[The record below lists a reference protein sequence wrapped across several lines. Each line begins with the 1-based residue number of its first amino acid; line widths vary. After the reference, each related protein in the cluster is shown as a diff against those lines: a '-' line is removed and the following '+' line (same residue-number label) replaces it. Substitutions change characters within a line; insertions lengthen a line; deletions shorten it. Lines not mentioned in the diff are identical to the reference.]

1 MIFVSC
7 FLSVITQYDSLYA
20 HPSCWKWQYFTH
32 VMAEQYST
40 VYIYIHHIFFIHPS
54 VGGHSGCFH
63 VLAIVNSA
71 AMNTRV
77 HVSLNQSLFLFL
89 DICSRVGLQDH
100 EVTMFLVFKETSI
113 LFSIWLYSFVHTIR
127 YLLSPAFVICRFF

>member
-1 MIFVSC
+1 MISYDICLTV
-7 FLSVITQYDSLYA
+7 LVLPLNIIISV
-20 HPSCWKWQYFTH
+20 HPSCCKWQYFIH

-40 VYIYIHHIFFIHPS
+40 VYMCIHHIFFIHPS

-77 HVSLNQSLFLFL
+77 HVYF
-89 DICSRVGLQDH
+89 
-100 EVTMFLVFKETSI
+100 
-113 LFSIWLYSFVHTIR
+113 
-127 YLLSPAFVICRFF
+127 